1 LDLLQAQLQL
11 IEKFKSMRTQAPN
24 LTAVTGGIKTGDPR
38 IISPDIKV
46 IYPSESIQKDLEI
59 SEQQTT
65 APLAQVLP
73 TAPLSTIETPKE
85 STIIIKE
92 TPPPTTTEPAK
103 VPTWKDTI
111 KENAVL
117 FIAVALIS
125 VGIGV
130 LIGKKM

>member
-1 LDLLQAQLQL
+1 
-11 IEKFKSMRTQAPN
+11 MTTQAPN
-24 LTAVTGGIKTGDPR
+24 STAVTGGIKTSDPR

-46 IYPSESIQKDLEI
+46 IYPSDTLKDAPV

-65 APLAQVLP
+65 EPVAQVLP

-85 STIIIKE
+85 SAVITKE
-92 TPPPTTTEPAK
+92 TTTPTATEPAK
-103 VPTWKDTI
+103 VPTWKDTL
-111 KENAVL
+111 KEHAVL

>member
-1 LDLLQAQLQL
+1 
-11 IEKFKSMRTQAPN
+11 MTTQAPN
-24 LTAVTGGIKTGDPR
+24 STAVTGGIKTSDPR

-46 IYPSESIQKDLEI
+46 IYPSESGQKDLQI
-59 SEQQTT
+59 SEQETT
-65 APLAQVLP
+65 APVAQVLP

-85 STIIIKE
+85 STVITKE
-92 TPPPTTTEPAK
+92 TTTPTATEPAK
-103 VPTWKDTI
+103 IPTWKDAL
-111 KENAVL
+111 KEHAVL

>member
-1 LDLLQAQLQL
+1 
-11 IEKFKSMRTQAPN
+11 MTTQAPN
-24 LTAVTGGIKTGDPR
+24 STAVTGGIKTSDPR
-38 IISPDIKV
+38 IVSPDIKV
-46 IYPSESIQKDLEI
+46 IYPSESAQKDLQI

-65 APLAQVLP
+65 APVAQVLP

-85 STIIIKE
+85 TTTESTAVTKE
-92 TPPPTTTEPAK
+92 TTTPPATEPAK
-103 VPTWKDTI
+103 VSTWKDTL
-111 KENAVL
+111 KEHAVL

>member
-1 LDLLQAQLQL
+1 
-11 IEKFKSMRTQAPN
+11 MTTQAPN
-24 LTAVTGGIKTGDPR
+24 STAVTGGIKTSDPR

-46 IYPSESIQKDLEI
+46 IYPSESGQKDLQI
-59 SEQQTT
+59 SEQETT
-65 APLAQVLP
+65 APVAQVLP

-85 STIIIKE
+85 STVITKE
-92 TPPPTTTEPAK
+92 TTTLTATEPTK
-103 VPTWKDTI
+103 IPTWKDTL
-111 KENAVL
+111 KEHAVL